1 MAKFSKDI
9 HCKTC
14 SLRAN
19 LFKFLTDEE
28 MEIINDSR
36 YEVSFNKGET
46 IFKQGG
52 PLTHIAC
59 ITKGFAKIYLESP
72 KNKNIILKVAKE
84 SELIGGPGFQVDN
97 RHHFSVSAI
106 TDTKA
111 CFIDIGAFEQMLK
124 VSMPFSMEFIKHINS
139 ATLHLYRKM
148 QGLTQK
154 QMHGRIA
161 DTLLYLSKA
170 IYNNPK
176 FETTLSRQDLA
187 DMSSMTKESAIRIMK
202 ELKDGGIIDCEANNF
217 TILNENQLENIS
229 VTG

>member
-1 MAKFSKDI
+1 MAKFTKDS
-9 HCKTC
+9 HCNC
-14 SLRAN
+14 CNLRHN
-19 LFKFLTDEE
+19 LFKFLNEEE
-28 MEIINDSR
+28 MEVINSSR
-36 YEVSFNKGET
+36 YEVYFNKGET

-59 ITKGFAKIYLESP
+59 ITHGFAKIYLEGH

-106 TDTKA
+106 TNAKA
-111 CFIDIGAFEQMLK
+111 CFIDIQAFEQILN
-124 VSMPFSMEFIKHINS
+124 SSTPFSLEFIKHLNS
-139 ATLHLYRKM
+139 MTIQLYQKM

-154 QMHGRIA
+154 HMHGRIA
-161 DTLLYLSKA
+161 DTLLYLSRA
-170 IYNNPK
+170 IYTDPN

-202 ELKDGGIIDCEANNF
+202 EFKDEGIIDCEANYF
-217 TILNENQLENIS
+217 KILKEDQLDSIS
-229 VTG
+229 KTG